1 MEVDGKKPYVIAV
14 IIQVI
19 ATGMLVTSKAAY
31 NQGFNTYV
39 FVFYRQAAA
48 SLLLLPL
55 AIVLESKGTMHA
67 SKVDDELQTDSQEKH
82 TVNVV
87 PVAHEAVPLCLIRL
101 FVYAQQIRD
110 EWLIDIFRTT
120 FSLNLYNVSL
130 KLTSATVGSA
140 TSNSMPVVT
149 FIIALLLRME
159 VVKLRSPSGIAK
171 VAGVGLCLAGVLAI
185 AFYVGPSLD
194 PVNHH
199 RAFAV
204 ANGEADAKRGTWI
217 MGTLLMVLV
226 NVTWSLW
233 IVLQAA
239 LLKEFPHKLLVT
251 ATQCAFSAGQCFV
264 VAAVAERDFSR
275 WQLGFDVTLVAVLYT
290 GFVVTGVSYYLQA
303 WCADMRGPVFLA
315 VWNPLCFV
323 FTIFCSSFFLG
334 EIVHLGSILGGILL
348 VGGLYSVLW
357 GKSKENRTGPCGE
370 PIMMIHGVGD
380 GKSADE
386 EEKNARSKQ
395 VNGEMEHDKEAT
407 VSPAEQV

>member
-19 ATGMLVTSKAAY
+19 YTGMLVTSKAAY
-31 NQGFNTYV
+31 NEGFNTYV

-55 AIVLESKGTMHA
+55 AIVLERKNMRLMSFRLLMKLFLYA
-67 SKVDDELQTDSQEKH
+67 
-82 TVNVV
+82 
-87 PVAHEAVPLCLIRL
+87 LCG
-101 FVYAQQIRD
+101 
-110 EWLIDIFRTT
+110 TT

-140 TSNSMPVVT
+140 TSNTMPVVT
-149 FIIALLLRME
+149 FFIALLLRME

-171 VAGVGLCLAGVLAI
+171 VAGVGLCLAGVLVI
-185 AFYVGPSLD
+185 ALYMGPSLD

-204 ANGEADAKRGTWI
+204 AANGDADGRRGAWI
-217 MGTLLMVLV
+217 MGTFLIVLV

-239 LLKEFPHKLLVT
+239 LLKEYPHKLLVT
-251 ATQCAFSAGQCFV
+251 ATQCVFSAGQCFV

-275 WQLGFDVTLVAVLYT
+275 WRLRLDVTLLAVLYT

-303 WCADMRGPVFLA
+303 WCVDMRGPVFLA

-334 EIVHLGSILGGILL
+334 EIVHLGSVLGGILL

-357 GKSKENRTGPCGE
+357 AKSKENRAATCGE
-370 PIMMIHGVGD
+370 PIMINGVEEE
-380 GKSADE
+380 KSADE
-386 EEKNARSKQ
+386 EEKNTRSKQ
-395 VNGEMEHDKEAT
+395 INGQMERDKEAT
-407 VSPAEQV
+407 ASPAEQV

>member
-55 AIVLESKGTMHA
+55 AIVLERK
-67 SKVDDELQTDSQEKH
+67 
-82 TVNVV
+82 N
-87 PVAHEAVPLCLIRL
+87 IRL
-101 FVYAQQIRD
+101 MSFRLLMKLFLYA
-110 EWLIDIFRTT
+110 LFGTT

-407 VSPAEQV
+407 DERTCGYDKWIDKPWQGRERSVIANLASKK

>member
-55 AIVLESKGTMHA
+55 AIVLE
-67 SKVDDELQTDSQEKH
+67 
-82 TVNVV
+82 
-87 PVAHEAVPLCLIRL
+87 
-101 FVYAQQIRD
+101 
-110 EWLIDIFRTT
+110 RTT

-140 TSNSMPVVT
+140 TSNSMSVVT

-159 VVKLRSPSGIAK
+159 VVKLRSPSGMAK
-171 VAGVGLCLAGVLAI
+171 VAGVVLCLAGVLAI
-185 AFYVGPSLD
+185 ALYVGPSLD

-199 RAFAV
+199 RAFAA

-357 GKSKENRTGPCGE
+357 GKSKEIRTAPCDE
-370 PIMMIHGVGD
+370 PIMIHGVGD
-380 GKSADE
+380 DKSADE
-386 EEKNARSKQ
+386 EEKNVIRSRE

-407 VSPAEQV
+407 ISPAEQV